1 MTVLGPGI
9 GEIQIN
15 AVHFTFSEYLIDVF
29 CIHTDE
35 FQVGKLV
42 LFHFL
47 DCAEQYAGIF
57 FDSHIIDLRILLCK
71 GMQETSLSHTNLN
84 MDRMIVSEN
93 LMPGS
98 GACFQG
104 IFRYDIGTFRNN
116 FPGTGNIS

>member
-47 DCAEQYAGIF
+47 DRAEQYAGIF
-57 FDSHIIDLRILLCK
+57 FNSHIINLRILLCK
-71 GMQETSLSHTNLN
+71 G
-84 MDRMIVSEN
+84 I
-93 LMPGS
+93 
-98 GACFQG
+98 
-104 IFRYDIGTFRNN
+104 
-116 FPGTGNIS
+116 